1 VKSPIKILVVD
12 DEEIVRITLVAYLED
27 EGFSVIS
34 ANSGEEAL
42 ERLADQK
49 ADIGIIDMRLPGID
63 GNTLISKLNRIMPD
77 MKFIIHTGSM
87 GYSLPE
93 SLVRLGISNELV
105 FKKPIK
111 SMKDFVEMI
120 RKLTGKPGPSDG

>member
-1 VKSPIKILVVD
+1 MSSIKILLVD
-12 DEEIVRITLVAYLED
+12 DEEIVRITLEAYLED

-42 ERLADQK
+42 EMLADQSI
-49 ADIGIIDMRLPGID
+49 DIGIIDMRLPGID
-63 GNTLISKLNRIMPD
+63 GNTLISKLNKLRPE

-87 GYSLPE
+87 GYTLPDSLAGM
-93 SLVRLGISNELV
+93 GISNELV

-111 SMKDFVEMI
+111 SMIKFTEMI
-120 RKLTGKPGPSDG
+120 KKLTGKE

>member
-1 VKSPIKILVVD
+1 MSSIRILLVD
-12 DEEIVRITLVAYLED
+12 DEEIVRITLEAYLED
-27 EGFSVIS
+27 EGFTVIS

-42 ERLADQK
+42 ERLADQRV
-49 ADIGIIDMRLPGID
+49 DIGIIDMRLPGID
-63 GNTLISKLNRIMPD
+63 GNTLISRLNKLRPE

-93 SLVRLGISNELV
+93 SLVGMGISDELV

-111 SMKDFVEMI
+111 SMSKFTNMI
-120 RKLTGKPGPSDG
+120 KSLMEKQ

>member
-1 VKSPIKILVVD
+1 MSTVKILLVD
-12 DEEIVRITLVAYLED
+12 DEEIVRITLEAYLED
-27 EGFSVIS
+27 EGYTVIS

-42 ERLADQK
+42 ERIVDQNM
-49 ADIGIIDMRLPGID
+49 DVGIIDMRLPGID
-63 GNTLISKLNRIMPD
+63 GNVLISKLNKLQPE

-93 SLVRLGISNELV
+93 SLTALGISDELV

-111 SMKDFVEMI
+111 SISEFTGMI
-120 RKLTGKPGPSDG
+120 RKLTEGKV

>member
-1 VKSPIKILVVD
+1 MSTVKILLVD
-12 DEEIVRITLVAYLED
+12 DEEIVRITLEAYLED
-27 EGFSVIS
+27 EGYTVIT

-42 ERLADQK
+42 ERIVDQNM
-49 ADIGIIDMRLPGID
+49 DVGIIDMRLPGID
-63 GNTLISKLNRIMPD
+63 GNVLISKLNKLQPE

-93 SLVRLGISNELV
+93 SLTALGISDELV

-111 SMKDFVEMI
+111 SISEFTGMI
-120 RKLTGKPGPSDG
+120 RKLTEGKV

>member
-1 VKSPIKILVVD
+1 MSSVKILLVD
-12 DEEIVRITLVAYLED
+12 DEEIVRITLEAYLED
-27 EGFSVIS
+27 EGYIVIS

-42 ERLADQK
+42 ELIANENIDV
-49 ADIGIIDMRLPGID
+49 GIIDMRLPGID
-63 GNTLISKLNRIMPD
+63 GNVLISKLNKLQPE

-93 SLVRLGISNELV
+93 SLIELGISDDLV

-111 SMKDFVEMI
+111 SISKFTGMI
-120 RKLTGKPGPSDG
+120 RKLIKDKV

>member
-1 VKSPIKILVVD
+1 MSSVTILLVD
-12 DEEIVRITLVAYLED
+12 DEEIVRITLEAYLED
-27 EGFSVIS
+27 EGYIVIS

-42 ERLADQK
+42 EK
-49 ADIGIIDMRLPGID
+49 IVNKKMDIGIIDMRLPGID
-63 GNTLISKLNRIMPD
+63 GNVLITKLNKLQPE

-93 SLVRLGISNELV
+93 SLTALGISDELV

-111 SMKDFVEMI
+111 SISEFTGMI
-120 RKLTGKPGPSDG
+120 RKLTEGKV

>member
-1 VKSPIKILVVD
+1 VSAIKILVVD
-12 DEEIVRITLVAYLED
+12 DEEIVRVTLEAYLED
-27 EGFSVIS
+27 EGFTVIS

-42 ERLADQK
+42 VRIENREVDV
-49 ADIGIIDMRLPGID
+49 GIIDMRLPGID
-63 GNTLISKLNRIMPD
+63 GNTLISRLSKLRPE

-93 SLVRLGISNELV
+93 SLSGIGISDELV

-111 SMKDFVEMI
+111 SMSKFTEMI
-120 RKLTGKPGPSDG
+120 KRLMEKK

>member
-1 VKSPIKILVVD
+1 MSLIKVLLVD
-12 DEEIVRITLVAYLED
+12 DEEIVRITLEAFLED

-42 ERLADQK
+42 EILGRES

-63 GNTLISKLNRIMPD
+63 GNTLIMKLCEILPD
-77 MKFIIHTGSM
+77 MKFVIHTGSM

-93 SLVRLGISNELV
+93 SLVALGISNDLV
-105 FKKPIK
+105 FKKPVKNMAGFIDIIK
-111 SMKDFVEMI
+111 
-120 RKLTGKPGPSDG
+120 KLAGKKENV

>member
-1 VKSPIKILVVD
+1 MSAIKILLVD
-12 DEEIVRITLVAYLED
+12 DEEIVRITLEAYLED
-27 EGFSVIS
+27 EGFTVIA

-42 ERLADQK
+42 ERLTDQHV
-49 ADIGIIDMRLPGID
+49 DIGIIDMRLPGID
-63 GNTLISKLNRIMPD
+63 GNTLILKLNKLRPE

-93 SLVRLGISNELV
+93 SLSGMGISDELV

-111 SMKDFVEMI
+111 SMEKFTEMI
-120 RKLTGKPGPSDG
+120 LKLARKG

>member
-1 VKSPIKILVVD
+1 MSTVKILLVD
-12 DEEIVRITLVAYLED
+12 DEEIVRITLEAYLED
-27 EGFSVIS
+27 EGYTVIS

-42 ERLADQK
+42 ERIVDQNM
-49 ADIGIIDMRLPGID
+49 DVGIIDMRLPGID
-63 GNTLISKLNRIMPD
+63 GNVLISELNKLQPE

-93 SLVRLGISNELV
+93 SLTALGISDELV

-111 SMKDFVEMI
+111 SISEFTGMI
-120 RKLTGKPGPSDG
+120 RKLTEGKV

>member
-1 VKSPIKILVVD
+1 MSSIKILLVD
-12 DEEIVRITLVAYLED
+12 DEEIVRITLEAYLED

-42 ERLADQK
+42 EMLADQSI
-49 ADIGIIDMRLPGID
+49 DIGIIDMRLPGID
-63 GNTLISKLNRIMPD
+63 GNTLISKLNKLRPE

-87 GYSLPE
+87 GYTLPDSLAG
-93 SLVRLGISNELV
+93 LGISDELV

-111 SMKDFVEMI
+111 SMTKFTDMI
-120 RKLTGKPGPSDG
+120 KKLTGKE